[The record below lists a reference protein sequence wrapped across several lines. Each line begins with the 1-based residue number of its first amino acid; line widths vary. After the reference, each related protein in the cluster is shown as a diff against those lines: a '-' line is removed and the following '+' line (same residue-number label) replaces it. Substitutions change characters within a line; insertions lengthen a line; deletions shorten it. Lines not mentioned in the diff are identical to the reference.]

1 MLAYFYIMR
10 VLLLALVSAEYI
22 VNFLFLVYECIAY
35 HSILFLCLNVTVST
49 NAGIIRDEWIH
60 E

>member
-22 VNFLFLVYECIAY
+22 VNFLFLVYECTAY
-35 HSILFLCLNVTVST
+35 HSILFLCVNVTVST
-49 NAGIIRDEWIH
+49 NAGIIRDE
-60 E
+60 